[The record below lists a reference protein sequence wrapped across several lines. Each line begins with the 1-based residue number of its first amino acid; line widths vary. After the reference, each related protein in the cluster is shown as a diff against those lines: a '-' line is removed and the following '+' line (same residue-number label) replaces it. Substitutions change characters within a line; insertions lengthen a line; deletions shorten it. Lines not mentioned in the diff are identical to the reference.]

1 MRLIGVVVILTVS
14 LVLAPLAA
22 EAQQAGKVYRIGILS
37 GGLPNKN
44 STHIDAFRQ
53 GLRDTGWL
61 EGRDFVIEW
70 RSSEGRTDL
79 LTPLAVE
86 LVELKVDVIV
96 TAASTPATVAAK
108 RATSTIPIIMVA
120 VGSALDTGLVAN
132 LSRPGGNVTGSTT
145 LGAEVASKRLQFV
158 KDLLPGAA
166 RIALLWNPDN
176 PSNARLYADL
186 RQRAQEAHLQL
197 LSVEVRD
204 VKDFDSGFRLLTE
217 QRPDALLLTGD
228 SMHLVHMRRV
238 IEFTAKQ
245 RLPAIY
251 NTRES
256 AVAGGFMSYDA
267 NQPELYKRAA
277 MYVDKILKGTKPGDL
292 PVEQPT
298 KFDLVI
304 NLRTAK
310 ALGLTIPPTLL
321 LQADQVIE

>member
-1 MRLIGVVVILTVS
+1 MS
-14 LVLAPLAA
+14 
-22 EAQQAGKVYRIGILS
+22 
-37 GGLPNKN
+37 
-44 STHIDAFRQ
+44 
-53 GLRDTGWL
+53 
-61 EGRDFVIEW
+61 
-70 RSSEGRTDL
+70 
-79 LTPLAVE
+79 
-86 LVELKVDVIV
+86 
-96 TAASTPATVAAK
+96 
-108 RATSTIPIIMVA
+108 
-120 VGSALDTGLVAN
+120 
-132 LSRPGGNVTGSTT
+132 NVTGSTT

-158 KDLLPGAA
+158 KDLLPGVAW
-166 RIALLWNPDN
+166 IALLWNPDN

-186 RQRAQEAHLQL
+186 RHRVQEAHLQL

-204 VKDFDSGFRLLTE
+204 VKDFDRGFRLLTE

-238 IEFTAKQ
+238 IEFTAKH

-298 KFDLVI
+298 EFDLVI